1 MKISIRKGLSFGLT
15 SSVITTLGLIIG
27 LNSTTHSKLVVIGGI
42 LTIAVADSLSDA
54 LAMHISEESENQHS
68 NKQIWAATFSTVFS
82 KAIFAL
88 IFLIPVLLFNLNKAI
103 IFSIILGLVLLSILS
118 YFIAKGEKINPI
130 KSILEHLTIAIV
142 VIVATHYLG
151 YFISLVIG

>member
-1 MKISIRKGLSFGLT
+1 MQISIRKGLSFGLT

-27 LNSTTHSKLVVIGGI
+27 LNSTTHSKLVVVGGI

-68 NKQIWAATFSTVFS
+68 NKQIWTSTFSTVFS

-88 IFLIPVLLFNLNKAI
+88 IFLIPVFLFSLDKAI
-103 IFSIILGLVLLSILS
+103 IASIVLGLFLLSILS
-118 YFIAKGEKINPI
+118 YFIAKKEGINTI

-151 YFISLVIG
+151 NLISTLI